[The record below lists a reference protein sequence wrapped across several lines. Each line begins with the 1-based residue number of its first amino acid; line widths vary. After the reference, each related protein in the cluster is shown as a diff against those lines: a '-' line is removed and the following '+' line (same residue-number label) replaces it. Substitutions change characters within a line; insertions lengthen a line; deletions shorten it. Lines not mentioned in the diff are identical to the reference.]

1 VLGLISMSLAILN
14 LLPLL
19 PLDGGHILF
28 TLIEWFRR
36 RPLAREVYE
45 RASMLGFAVI
55 LFIWFIAIS
64 NDLGGNRPG

>member
-1 VLGLISMSLAILN
+1 
-14 LLPLL
+14 LPLL

-28 TLIEWFRR
+28 TLIEWLRR

-45 RASMLGFAVI
+45 RASMIGFAVI

-64 NDLGGNRPG
+64 NDLGGKGAG